1 MSYQKVQF
9 SYQKEKLERALNNYQ
24 QAKRDEAERVKK
36 AQQEE
41 QRRREELE
49 QERRMLSEQRLRT
62 LWGVGL
68 IVLVLVLLV
77 LSWLYLRP
85 FVVLVGVAGL
95 VYIFGDKEKAK
106 ELFTIVLMGVGVCL
120 FVGLLFGLGGTV
132 LMSVLKLIVEL

>member
-62 LWGVGL
+62 LWRVGL